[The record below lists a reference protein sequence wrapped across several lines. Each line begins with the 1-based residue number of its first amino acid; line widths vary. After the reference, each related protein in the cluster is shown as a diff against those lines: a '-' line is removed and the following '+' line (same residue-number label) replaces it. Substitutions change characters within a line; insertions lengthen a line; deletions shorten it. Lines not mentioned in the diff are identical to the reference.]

1 MVFNAVAA
9 LFAVY
14 MLVRHVPRT
23 VAALRAPRAGDGRR
37 PATFVALLNVVL
49 ALAVLVVSVKGLAA
63 ALINR

>member
-14 MLVRHVPRT
+14 MLVRHVPRAA
-23 VAALRAPRAGDGRR
+23 AALGARR
-37 PATFVALLNVVL
+37 PGAARSSGLVALLNVGL
-49 ALAVLVVSVKGLAA
+49 ALAVLVVAVKGLAA

>member
-14 MLVRHVPRT
+14 MLARHVPRAL
-23 VAALRAPRAGDGRR
+23 AALRAPRASARR
-37 PATFVALLNVVL
+37 SAAVVALLNVGL

-63 ALINR
+63 ALMHR